1 MKKNMFLKFILVIS
15 FSVFVRL
22 VFIGWTKENI
32 TKTTARNNECNSP
45 IEGLWI
51 GTYTQNGQPQLGE
64 RYFSLAIRPGGT
76 MISDGKVG
84 KTDTNLSTGTWTLT
98 GDTLKCSFT
107 CVYGLQ
113 NNVGVLQSYIAI
125 LDQTGKLTGKWNNF
139 LSPAS
144 SGVINLRRV
153 NQRNDLYF

>member
-1 MKKNMFLKFILVIS
+1 MRKNMSLKFSWFICIT
-15 FSVFVRL
+15 VFAVL
-22 VFIGWTKENI
+22 VFIGCTKETVAPTPTPTPTPI
-32 TKTTARNNECNSP
+32 PTTVANFP

-84 KTDTNLSTGTWTLT
+84 TNDTNLSTGTWTLT

-107 CVYGLQ
+107 CVYGLP
-113 NNVGVLQSYIAI
+113 NNVGVSQAYKAVW
-125 LDQTGKLTGKWNNF
+125 DQTGKLTGNWNNF
-139 LSPAS
+139 LTPSS
-144 SGVINLRRV
+144 SGVITLRRV
-153 NQRNDLYF
+153 N